1 MKQPSA
7 ELYVEVQTF
16 FARQMRLLYARDLEG
31 YVGTFTEDGV
41 LEHASRGDRQQG
53 RAELLASLTRALPHY
68 RGVMV
73 RHWYDK
79 LVVEPADDGSVQ
91 VEYYALVS
99 RTDSTGAVHFEP
111 TFSVTETLVRED
123 GALRTRRRVIT
134 RDTPSDEP
142 LGVPAP

>member
-41 LEHASRGDRQQG
+41 LEHASRDDRQQG
-53 RAELLASLTRALPHY
+53 RAQLLASLLRALPHY
-68 RGVMV
+68 RGEIV

-79 LVVEPADDGSVQ
+79 LVVEPQDDGSVR

-99 RTDSTGAVHFEP
+99 RTNAAGAVRFEP
-111 TFSVTETLVRED
+111 TFSVTETLVRQD
-123 GALRTRRRVIT
+123 GELRTQRRVVT
-134 RDTPSDEP
+134 RDTPSAEP